1 MLVMSHDRMSNTIT
15 QKQKP
20 QNGFISYKPCKKYN
34 IVLNQI
40 ENRSPPLCCSL
51 MPSGGRKTL
60 IYDRVITFD
69 LCVSFY
75 KFNLQNDV
83 WFKIYL
89 CVFDAVR
96 QFRHVSSNPY
106 QHVYFYPLMPNR
118 IWQTTTAYHWNIYKQ
133 TDSRINLKSMH

>member
-75 KFNLQNDV
+75 KFNLENDV
-83 WFKIYL
+83 
-89 CVFDAVR
+89 
-96 QFRHVSSNPY
+96 
-106 QHVYFYPLMPNR
+106 
-118 IWQTTTAYHWNIYKQ
+118 
-133 TDSRINLKSMH
+133 